1 MNIFLKQNF
10 FIHIRYK
17 FNQNNTMRSI
27 IFLSFLIIFNI
38 LFSFDECLKKND
50 ERPSSNFD
58 RIESSLR
65 NNRDRFR
72 SNPLDML
79 KRVNQL
85 KKLNVNINNDKVKN
99 WLKESIKKE
108 KMNENDNDDESSLD
122 DKNNDDES
130 KQSLLTNNI
139 KINLSN
145 IMGKFKKVPFKW
157 G

>member
-1 MNIFLKQNF
+1 
-10 FIHIRYK
+10 
-17 FNQNNTMRSI
+17 MRSI

>member
-1 MNIFLKQNF
+1 
-10 FIHIRYK
+10 
-17 FNQNNTMRSI
+17 MRSI
-27 IFLSFLIIFNI
+27 IFLSFFIIFNI
-38 LFSFDECLKKND
+38 LFTFDECLKKND
-50 ERPSSNFD
+50 ERPSSNLD
-58 RIESSLR
+58 WIEFSLK

-79 KRVNQL
+79 KRVNRL
-85 KKLNVNINNDKVKN
+85 KKLNVSINNDKVKN

-108 KMNENDNDDESSLD
+108 KMNENYNDDESSLD
-122 DKNNDDES
+122 DNNNDDES

-139 KINLSN
+139 KINLNN